1 MLFRSDVILQEFNN
15 QMGLQGYSIEYY
27 ADFTPRSFNQ
37 PNWNSFWHID
47 AKKNMAPGEPADA
60 FISIFKIK
68 KNKKTW
74 NLYYFGTE
82 AFQTFEIL
90 LQNTIKMDVVVT
102 QDHGL
107 GCFWDTFCKYS
118 RLEKTA
124 RHLNLMPDYLLV
136 GLNDEPWDYYL
147 QTKKP
152 FGAFGSW
159 QHQRKLFKRSSYYED
174 NM

>member
-1 MLFRSDVILQEFNN
+1 MKSNLTTIKNLFYPGCGVDFDVFKYFAETSSVRDFYYCDYLNRDFTVDVILQEFNN

-82 AFQTFEIL
+82 AFQTYEIL

-107 GCFWDTFCKYS
+107 GCF
-118 RLEKTA
+118 
-124 RHLNLMPDYLLV
+124 
-136 GLNDEPWDYYL
+136 
-147 QTKKP
+147 
-152 FGAFGSW
+152 
-159 QHQRKLFKRSSYYED
+159 
-174 NM
+174 